1 VEFHIHEPL
10 GVTITTSIDNG
21 LKTVT
26 KKYDD
31 GNTQKSTSKVTEEE
45 IRKLQKEAKQY
56 QQQQQL
62 QQQPSYQQK
71 KAQLLAYI
79 NSGKLS
85 ESQLNEMLKI
95 AGI

>member
-1 VEFHIHEPL
+1 M
-10 GVTITTSIDNG
+10 
-21 LKTVT
+21 
-26 KKYDD
+26 
-31 GNTQKSTSKVTEEE
+31 VTEEE
-45 IRKLQKEAKQY
+45 IRQLQKESKQY

-71 KAQLLAYI
+71 KAKLLAYI